1 LKWILGILAVLVIIG
16 AMLVAVFVWW
26 NHAPLGIS
34 RRFVQAQPNATP
46 VPNGQPAPNGQN
58 GPTTPYGFQ
67 GDHRFYFQG
76 RGFNRP
82 MMGGRV
88 FGRMGG
94 FAPFGFGLFL
104 VGGLLRLI
112 IPLAVLALVALL
124 FYQLGKRAGA
134 SAGGSTPPSSNL
146 PTPPPGRKVAKI

>member
-1 LKWILGILAVLVIIG
+1 MSRLLKSILGILAVLVIIG
-16 AMLVAVFVWW
+16 VVLAAVFVWW
-26 NHAPLGIS
+26 NHAPLAIS
-34 RRFVQAQPNATP
+34 RRLAQAQPNATP
-46 VPNGQPAPNGQN
+46 VPNGQN
-58 GPTTPYGFQ
+58 GPTMPYGFQ